1 MSIYLDT
8 LYNIVGESEHD
19 NEFVIVGQYAF
30 LPRKNGNN
38 IKVCVGSTSLFCQT
52 INRTGGEVDLTELP
66 FSQYFTQKRVSP
78 GSPWWDQ
85 SIQRDGKWLFS
96 NDEHCLPTK
105 EDYAA
110 IADALDDYICLFS

>member
-1 MSIYLDT
+1 MSIYIDT

-38 IKVCVGSTSLFCQT
+38 IKIGVNDNSVVCRAVS
-52 INRTGGEVDLTELP
+52 RTGGEIDMTQLY
-66 FSQYFTQKRVSP
+66 FSQYFTPKRVSP
-78 GSPWWDQ
+78 GSPWWNQHIDN
-85 SIQRDGKWLFS
+85 GKWYFS
-96 NDEHCLPTK
+96 NYEHCLPTDD
-105 EDYAA
+105 DYKA